1 MKKLGNKKVK
11 NSFLPSN
18 QLHVWD
24 SNVALE
30 KTETRADKKD

>member
-30 KTETRADKKD
+30 KN